1 MSLDLNQSLHT
12 PHLRG
17 NVGRVPGIT
26 AWKASFFWW
35 RVTSVQMVRS
45 GYMEV
50 TGGVTISFLHNIIST
65 SNFLSISLEAQSWAL
80 HQQSDRNPLARGHCL
95 KLQCCNYR
103 HCHSGCKTSTRWSSV
118 STEIST
124 TDPKAFCGKGMK
136 WQWAWGEPCCPLPR
150 RGLEDRESV
159 LGTLCLKTMLWQNI
173 PWRGAISQKQG
184 DQWVK
189 RVGEQ
194 QEWLIPSC
202 LDIRGAASLRGLT
215 HLIAEW
221 GHTGGNPRWQCWGTT
236 KVPSSWFLP
245 FLHLFTSERPCV
257 PVSWDILCIS
267 KYQMYHWYQ
276 MYQMYLRRK
285 GFQRLK
291 GNTLPPFDSLYIR
304 GLVSKCNRNI
314 FWQAQQAT
322 VLFCKVPVGFHPG
335 LKLTKTLLIHFVL
348 CSCSNEAEKKN
359 FFLISKG
366 EKHRCDSVL
375 PP

>member
-1 MSLDLNQSLHT
+1 MSLDLSQSLHT

-65 SNFLSISLEAQSWAL
+65 SNFLSISLAAQSWAL

-136 WQWAWGEPCCPLPR
+136 WRWAWGEPCCPLPR

-159 LGTLCLKTMLWQNI
+159 LGTLCLKTMLWQKNTMERSNI
-173 PWRGAISQKQG
+173 TETGRS
-184 DQWVK
+184 
-189 RVGEQ
+189 VGEESQ
-194 QEWLIPSC
+194 GAARMADIQLSGHQRSC
-202 LDIRGAASLRGLT
+202 LSQRFNTPHSRVRSY
-215 HLIAEW
+215 
-221 GHTGGNPRWQCWGTT
+221 RW
-236 KVPSSWFLP
+236 K
-245 FLHLFTSERPCV
+245 
-257 PVSWDILCIS
+257 S
-267 KYQMYHWYQ
+267 KM
-276 MYQMYLRRK
+276 
-285 GFQRLK
+285 
-291 GNTLPPFDSLYIR
+291 
-304 GLVSKCNRNI
+304 
-314 FWQAQQAT
+314 T
-322 VLFCKVPVGFHPG
+322 VLRNNKSTV
-335 LKLTKTLLIHFVL
+335 
-348 CSCSNEAEKKN
+348 
-359 FFLISKG
+359 FLISPFSSSFYFWKTL
-366 EKHRCDSVL
+366 CSSVL
-375 PP
+375 GYFLYIKIPDVPLVPDVPDVPETEVFPEA